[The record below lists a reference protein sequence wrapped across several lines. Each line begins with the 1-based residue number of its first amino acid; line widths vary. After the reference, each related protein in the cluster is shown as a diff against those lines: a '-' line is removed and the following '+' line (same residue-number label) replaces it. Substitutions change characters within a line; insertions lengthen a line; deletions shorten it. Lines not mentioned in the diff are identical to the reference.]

1 MRGKE
6 IKVLMPEVGDFNEGL
21 ESHYVC
27 LQGFQIGLSDTV
39 VGVKDVGE
47 HCDKE
52 INQRNQGYIANQNE
66 ISVTMCQPVL
76 CCCTF
81 PHRKGSPLPFPEYG
95 TA

>member
-39 VGVKDVGE
+39 VGHAVQSLKVFG
-47 HCDKE
+47 
-52 INQRNQGYIANQNE
+52 
-66 ISVTMCQPVL
+66 
-76 CCCTF
+76 
-81 PHRKGSPLPFPEYG
+81 PL
-95 TA
+95 